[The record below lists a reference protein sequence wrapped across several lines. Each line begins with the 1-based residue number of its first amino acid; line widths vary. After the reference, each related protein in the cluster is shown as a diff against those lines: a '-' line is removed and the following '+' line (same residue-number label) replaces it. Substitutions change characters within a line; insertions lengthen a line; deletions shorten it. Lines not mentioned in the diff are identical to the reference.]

1 MYAVKVEQGRERFEV
16 RRISS
21 GFLPSYRVY
30 SGSSDGASVRW
41 PVIPGYVFSLV
52 MVRNAIVV
60 PEEEWEIIDRLSDS
74 RPSVIDAEGKIV
86 SGPLAGLSHLVVKTG
101 RNFVQIRANLLGEER
116 TYHLLCE
123 TAEEAEKKK
132 ESKGSAM
139 EEKAREGSPEEKTA
153 AMLKRV
159 EEVGVHAAAREFG
172 IAWQTLARIRRQAAG
187 NAGTEKKAEA
197 KEKTGRQKTV
207 KAAGP
212 EQAATDLE
220 IENAILRKQV
230 EQLTTT
236 LESIKKALARILD
249 EV

>member
-1 MYAVKVEQGRERFEV
+1 
-16 RRISS
+16 
-21 GFLPSYRVY
+21 
-30 SGSSDGASVRW
+30 
-41 PVIPGYVFSLV
+41 
-52 MVRNAIVV
+52 
-60 PEEEWEIIDRLSDS
+60 
-74 RPSVIDAEGKIV
+74 
-86 SGPLAGLSHLVVKTG
+86 
-101 RNFVQIRANLLGEER
+101 
-116 TYHLLCE
+116 
-123 TAEEAEKKK
+123 
-132 ESKGSAM
+132 
-139 EEKAREGSPEEKTA
+139 
-153 AMLKRV
+153 MLKRV

-197 KEKTGRQKTV
+197 KEKPGRQKTV

-220 IENAILRKQV
+220 TENAILRKQV

>member
-60 PEEEWEIIDRLSDS
+60 PEVEWEIIDRLSDS
-74 RPSVIDAEGKIV
+74 RHSVINAEGKIV
-86 SGPLAGLSHLVVKTG
+86 SGPLAELSHLVVKTG
-101 RNFVQIRANLLGEER
+101 RDFVQIRVNLLGEER
-116 TYHLLCE
+116 TYHLLCDTVE
-123 TAEEAEKKK
+123 DAEKKK
-132 ESKGSAM
+132 ERIGSPQA
-139 EEKAREGSPEEKTA
+139 EKAKARSPEEQSA
-153 AMLKRV
+153 AMLKRA
-159 EEVGVHAAAREFG
+159 EEVGVHAAAREFD

-187 NAGTEKKAEA
+187 NAGTEKKTEP
-197 KEKTGRQKTV
+197 KGKTGRQKTV
-207 KAAGP
+207 KAGVTG
-212 EQAATDLE
+212 QAVTDLKT
-220 IENAILRKQV
+220 ENAALRKQV
-230 EQLTTT
+230 EQLTAK
-236 LESIKKALARILD
+236 LENLKKALAGILD